1 MKENEIRAL
10 LEGAYAQT
18 ATLPGYWLKFDDLR
32 SKFNELVANRSVA
45 TDSDETI
52 SFETALNDY
61 YPDAKIEEAYQ
72 LLGSDEVITAIRIA
86 PNKLTRIRN
95 LKKKLERAIN
105 EIRPLNDEGWKPFA
119 SIGLRV
125 EKEDIVAMGFVGFRH
140 AVESVFGRRYEFRA
154 GDTAKH
160 EAPVQIRDL
169 KTPAEVESEEK
180 DFEKQTRNTKT
191 PEGVASNPRQ
201 GSYIGEAIDKYAY
214 FPRPK
219 GSYGKGWDIAINDL
233 AINKA
238 LGENWW
244 YDDSNESEKLT
255 KPILKNYISN
265 TFERLKYED
274 DREEIKAKAEGRK
287 PIKKILENE
296 EYAVWNTGL
305 VNNVYDPIYAFF
317 KRNDGSNPN
326 VKRPWVFL
334 DFNTANSY
342 CQRYLAQFPYKPA
355 KASYFDDPR
364 ELFYDITATPPTLDF
379 DHFIIKNIERLP
391 IGFLKKGFGD
401 LFSFEEHPEELPR
414 YQRESYYKRLA
425 SAIYADEDW
434 KQFVITRFWN
444 ALSVALSRVSWN
456 YKTAIPVYFITDK
469 KMQLLLPLAL
479 EDKNRIDVALVC
491 DHVYR
496 PEDGVNN
503 YQGKTIFTLEMA
515 YNNARLI
522 TRPDSDWLMANRCI
536 TKK

>member
-32 SKFNELVANRSVA
+32 SKFNELVSTRLAA
-45 TDSDETI
+45 TGSDETI
-52 SFETALNDY
+52 SFETALKDY

-72 LLGSDEVITAIRIA
+72 LLDSDEVITAIRIA
-86 PNKLTRIRN
+86 PNKLTLIRN

-105 EIRPLNDEGWKPFA
+105 TIRPLNDDGWKPFA

-125 EKEDIVAMGFVGFRH
+125 EKDEILAMGFVGYRH
-140 AVESVFGRRYEFRA
+140 AVESIFGRRYEFRA
-154 GDTAKH
+154 GDTSKH

-180 DFEKQTRNTKT
+180 DFEKQARSTKT
-191 PEGVASNPRQ
+191 PDGVASNPKQ
-201 GSYIGEAIDKYAY
+201 GSYIGEIIDKYAY

-233 AINKA
+233 AVNKA
-238 LGENWW
+238 LDEYWW
-244 YDDSNESEKLT
+244 YDEEDKLT
-255 KPILKNYISN
+255 KPILKNYISY
-265 TFERLKYED
+265 TFERLRYED
-274 DREEIKAKAEGRK
+274 EQERIKAKDEGRK
-287 PIKKILENE
+287 PQLKILENE
-296 EYAVWNTGL
+296 KYAIWNTGL

-317 KRNDGSNPN
+317 ERNDGRNPSI
-326 VKRPWVFL
+326 KQPWIFV
-334 DFNTANSY
+334 DFNTANSFR
-342 CQRYLAQFPYKPA
+342 QRIIAEFPYKPA
-355 KASYFDDPR
+355 RASYFDDPR
-364 ELFYDITATPPTLDF
+364 ELFYDTTAEPPTLDF
-379 DHFIIKNIERLP
+379 DHFLIDNIERIP
-391 IGFLKKGFGD
+391 IGFLKKNYGD
-401 LFSFEEHPEELPR
+401 LFSFEEHPEKLPR
-414 YQRESYYKRLA
+414 AQREAYFNRLA

-434 KQFVITRFWN
+434 KQFVVFRFKQAVN
-444 ALSVALSRVSWN
+444 VALSRVSWN
-456 YKTAIPVYFITDK
+456 YKTAIPVYYINDK

-491 DHVYR
+491 EHKYR

-503 YQGKTIFTLEMA
+503 YQGKTIFTLDMA

-522 TRPDSDWLMANRCI
+522 TRPDSDWLMADRCI

>member
-32 SKFNELVANRSVA
+32 SKFNELVSTRLAA
-45 TDSDETI
+45 TGSDETI
-52 SFETALNDY
+52 SFETALNAY

-105 EIRPLNDEGWKPFA
+105 VIPPFNDDGWKPFA

-125 EKEDIVAMGFVGFRH
+125 EKEDILAMGFLGFRH
-140 AVESVFGRRYEFRA
+140 AVESLFGRRYEFRA
-154 GDTAKH
+154 GDTSKH

-169 KTPAEVESEEK
+169 KTPAEVQSDEK

-214 FPRPK
+214 FPRSK
-219 GSYGKGWDIAINDL
+219 GSFGKGWDIAINDL
-233 AINKA
+233 AVNKA
-238 LGENWW
+238 LGEDWW
-244 YDDSNESEKLT
+244 YVSGDKLT

-274 DREEIKAKAEGRK
+274 EQELLKAKEEGRK
-287 PIKKILENE
+287 PNNLKILENE
-296 EYAVWNTGL
+296 KYAVWNTGL
-305 VNNVYDPIYAFF
+305 VNDVYDPIYAFF
-317 KRNDGSNPN
+317 ERNDGRNPSI
-326 VKRPWVFL
+326 KQPWVFV
-334 DFNTANSY
+334 DFNTANSFR
-342 CQRYLAQFPYKPA
+342 QRIIAEFPYKPA
-355 KASYFDDPR
+355 RASYFDDPR
-364 ELFYDITATPPTLDF
+364 ELFYDITAGQPTLDYY
-379 DHFIIKNIERLP
+379 HFIIKNIERLP

-401 LFSFEEHPEELPR
+401 LFNFEEHPEELPR
-414 YQRESYYKRLA
+414 CQREAYYKRLA

-434 KQFVITRFWN
+434 KQFVITRFRN

-503 YQGKTIFTLEMA
+503 YQGKTILTLEMA

-522 TRPDSDWLMANRCI
+522 TRPDSDWLMGDRYV